1 MADISSLLPSST
13 TKTTSGYSTAQAL
26 KEAVA
31 QTLTTSL
38 GAGQFDVAAISKA
51 LAAADVAVKRQYLTD
66 KQTTIQNKVA
76 GYDLLSNA
84 LNSIKENL
92 SGLNK
97 IANFST
103 MSATSSDQTAVS
115 ATITGKPTKGV
126 YELIVNQRAQ
136 AHTIA
141 SVGLPSQYTAIGEGS
156 INLTVGGST
165 KTLTIDAT
173 NNSLEGLKSAINA
186 SGLGVNASIVNDGTG
201 YRLVMSSQQTGQG
214 NAISL
219 SVTDSDGNNTDASG
233 LSRFAFGAGANNMT
247 ETIAAQDARFSVNGL
262 SLSSAT
268 NTASGVIDGV
278 TLSLNKAQVGVPV
291 SLTIGSNTEG
301 LSDQVQSF
309 VDDMN
314 AMRDVIKYLG
324 SYKKDPNDPTKGS
337 LKGEQALKQVESDI
351 KRFMQV
357 RINDG
362 SAYQSMADIGIKSNL
377 DGTLSL
383 DTDKLNAAIAT
394 DPSAVGKLFAATARS
409 TDSQVSYVGSSDK
422 TVEGTYALTVDQV
435 ARQALYL
442 GNVASGAAT
451 DPITILAGDNSFTI
465 KLGATESTSLSIAAG
480 SYTRAE
486 LAQIMQTAINN
497 DANLKAKGLTAK
509 MGFDSVNNRFQ
520 VSTDQFGSQATIDF
534 TSISAGLVSAMGLAT
549 GAGAAGSYAGQDVMG
564 SLSKDGT
571 SYTFLGNGQEVKIN
585 SFLSGA
591 PRDLQFRVEGSA
603 IGNRGELTFQRGFAA
618 LMSKSITD
626 MFNAQSGAIG
636 VAVTALDKR
645 DIEFTEKLKQV
656 DIRYEQALA
665 RYTQQFSIVNA
676 TIANLTALKSSL
688 AASFKAQSGE

>member
-26 KEAVA
+26 KDAVA

-38 GAGQFDVAAISKA
+38 GAGQFDVATISKA
-51 LAAADVAVKRQYLTD
+51 LASADVAVKRQYLTD
-66 KQTTIQNKVA
+66 KQTAVQNKVA

-103 MSATSSDQTAVS
+103 MSAISSDQTAVS
-115 ATITGKPTKGV
+115 ATITGKPTKGI
-126 YELIVNQRAQ
+126 YEVIVNQRAQ

-141 SVGLPSQYTAIGEGS
+141 SVGLASQYTSIGEGS
-156 INLTVGGST
+156 VNLTVGGST

-219 SVTDSDGNNTDASG
+219 SVNDSDGNNTDASG
-233 LSRFAFGAGANNMT
+233 LSRFAFGAGVNNMT
-247 ETIAAQDARFSVNGL
+247 QTIAAQDAQFSVNGL

-268 NTASGVIDGV
+268 NTASGVIDGIA
-278 TLSLNKAQVGVPV
+278 LSLNKAQVGVPV
-291 SLTIGSNTEG
+291 SLAIGSNTEG
-301 LSDQVQSF
+301 LSDQVQGF

-324 SYKKDPNDPTKGS
+324 SYKKDPEDPTKGS

-383 DTDKLNAAIAT
+383 DTDKLNAAIAA

-435 ARQALYL
+435 AKQALYL
-442 GNVASGAAT
+442 GNTASGSAT

-480 SYTRAE
+480 SYTREE
-486 LAQIMQTAINN
+486 LARIMQTAVNN
-497 DANLKAKGLTAK
+497 DANLKAKGLTVQ

-534 TSISAGLVSAMGLAT
+534 TSISAGLMSSMGLAT
-549 GAGAAGSYAGQDVMG
+549 GTGAAGSYGGQDVMG
-564 SLSKDGT
+564 SLSKDGV

-585 SFLSGA
+585 SFLPGA
-591 PRDLQFRVEGSA
+591 PRDLQFKVEGSA

-618 LMSKSITD
+618 LLSKSITD
-626 MFNAQSGAIG
+626 MFNAQSGSIG

-656 DIRYEQALA
+656 DTRYEQALA